1 MEKQIEE
8 GSKKKVMVIIDES
21 EHSYHSF
28 MWVLDNLKEFITDSP
43 LVILAAQ
50 PAPNCKFFHG
60 AQVFGTVS
68 FCSPATTTIDLICS
82 IQEKNKM
89 ILSGILEKAVNICAS
104 RGVKTETVLEA
115 GEPYELI
122 CNAVQKNNIDVL
134 VIGNTS
140 INGALKRDFLGR
152 LSKYCLNN
160 ARCHVLVVKNQDE

>member
-1 MEKQIEE
+1 MRA
-8 GSKKKVMVIIDES
+8 STVIIPS
-21 EHSYHSF
+21 CGCSTISRSSS
-28 MWVLDNLKEFITDSP
+28 LTRRLSSSP
-43 LVILAAQ
+43 
-50 PAPNCKFFHG
+50 PNPLQTVNFFHG
-60 AQVFGTVS
+60 AQVLGTAS

-89 ILSGILEKAVNICAS
+89 ILSGILEKAVNICAN